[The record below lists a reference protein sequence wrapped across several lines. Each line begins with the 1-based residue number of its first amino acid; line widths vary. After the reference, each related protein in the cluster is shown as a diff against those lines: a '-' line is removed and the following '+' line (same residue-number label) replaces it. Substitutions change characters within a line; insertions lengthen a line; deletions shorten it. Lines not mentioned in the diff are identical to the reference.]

1 MTDLSSPPDLPLH
14 FLIRPESLPHLDALI
29 AEGVDAH
36 TECFGYGPENW
47 GLQTYVHAKR
57 AGWNVTA
64 GTACRTGAINLG
76 HVSLLTAFQAGPRDL
91 IVGIRADYRPSILA
105 DCHVVQNQLQADAN
119 SFWIPHWPQPGIIP
133 RSPERPG
140 LQRAAYFG
148 HEYYL
153 DGGAATWKSKLSEI
167 GIEFDC
173 PPQSRWHDYSEVDL
187 VVAVRT
193 FDGYPY
199 PRKPP
204 SKLFN
209 AWIAGAPA
217 LVGPESAY
225 QQVGQPGRDYLVA
238 RTMEEAIQSITQL
251 KQSTQAYSQLIQAG
265 NQRAHEF
272 TREKI
277 LTRWAELLQSQI
289 RPRWEQAQATGIR
302 RKVSWYSRQSLGQ
315 IRSVAVQWGRRL
327 FGKRKL
333 SR

>member
-1 MTDLSSPPDLPLH
+1 MNPHSSPPDLPLH
-14 FLIRPESLPHLDALI
+14 FLIRPESVPHLDALI

-47 GLQTYVHAKR
+47 GLQTYVHAQR

-64 GTACRTGAINLG
+64 GTTCRAGAINLG

-91 IVGIRADYRPSILA
+91 VVGIRADYRPSILA
-105 DCHVVQNQLQADAN
+105 DCHVVQNQLQADAD

-133 RSPERPG
+133 RSADRVG

-153 DGGAATWKSKLSEI
+153 DGGAATWKSRLSQI
-167 GIEFDC
+167 GVEFAC
-173 PPQSRWHDYSEVDL
+173 PPQKHWHDYSEVDL

-209 AWIAGAPA
+209 AWIAGVPA

-225 QQVGQPGRDYLVA
+225 QQVGQPGRDFVVVQ
-238 RTMEEAIQSITQL
+238 TMDEAIEWINRL
-251 KQSTQAYSQLIQAG
+251 KQSRETYSQLIQAG
-265 NQRAHEF
+265 CERAEEF

-277 LTRWAELLQSQI
+277 LARWAQMLETQI
-289 RPRWEQAQATGIR
+289 RPRWEQARRSGLTRSAT
-302 RKVSWYSRQSLGQ
+302 WFARQSVGQ
-315 IRSVAVQWGRRL
+315 IRATAVQWGRRL
-327 FGKRKL
+327 FGTRKL

>member
-1 MTDLSSPPDLPLH
+1 MTDLRSPPDLPLH
-14 FLIRPESLPHLDALI
+14 FLIRPESLPHLDALV

-36 TECFGYGPENW
+36 PECFGYGPENW

-57 AGWNVTA
+57 AGWNVTT
-64 GTACRTGAINLG
+64 GTQCQTGAINLG

-105 DCHVVQNQLQADAN
+105 DCHIVQNQLQADAN
-119 SFWIPHWPQPGIIP
+119 SFWIPHWPQPALIP
-133 RSPERPG
+133 RSVDRTG
-140 LQRAAYFG
+140 LERAAYFG
-148 HEYYL
+148 HAYYL

-173 PPQSRWHDYSEVDL
+173 PPQSRWHDYSQVDL

-225 QQVGQPGRDYLVA
+225 HQVGQPGRDYIVA
-238 RTMEEAIQSITQL
+238 QTMDEALRAIHEL
-251 KQSTQAYSQLIQAG
+251 KQSPAAYSQLVQAG
-265 NQRAHEF
+265 TLRAQEF
-272 TREKI
+272 SREKI
-277 LTRWAELLQSQI
+277 LARWAALLEHQI
-289 RPRWEQAQATGIR
+289 RPRWEQVQTTGIGR
-302 RKVSWYSRQSLGQ
+302 STRWYVRQSLGQ
-315 IRSVAVQWGRRL
+315 IRAVAVQWGRRL